1 MLGPTTTADEEDEE
15 DEEDEAKEG
24 VGTSVIAAKLK
35 PTTRSA
41 EAEEEDEEEEDEEED
56 EEEEDEEAVA
66 EEESKCCERAAST
79 TPTNPLYVLKPS
91 WPLLEGSTTNEMIPR
106 PFFVDMALRAAMGE
120 RVGERITS
128 SPGK

>member
-41 EAEEEDEEEEDEEED
+41 EAEEEDEEEED
-56 EEEEDEEAVA
+56 EEEDEEAVA

>member
-1 MLGPTTTADEEDEE
+1 MLGPTTTA

-41 EAEEEDEEEEDEEED
+41 EAEEED
-56 EEEEDEEAVA
+56 EEEDEEAVA